1 MKSISSMCCNIY
13 PDAHTLP
20 CHGKIAETS
29 AIDDDNV
36 PAPAQEIGP
45 LLTSMTLA
53 NKHAFA
59 GSGAIAENASKT
71 ERTTAIS
78 ISNKT

>member
-1 MKSISSMCCNIY
+1 MKSISSMCGNIY
-13 PDAHTLP
+13 PDADTLP

-45 LLTSMTLA
+45 LLTSMALA
-53 NKHAFA
+53 NKHPFA
-59 GSGAIAENASKT
+59 RSGAIAKNASKT
-71 ERTTAIS
+71 KRTTTIS